1 MLFIIMMTIT
11 ASVTGQQ
18 KLIDSVNEER
28 MWELWL
34 HKPTGKSW
42 EDFKLA
48 VIPQDVDE
56 KELCNAVCEIE
67 NVLAGGG

>member
-1 MLFIIMMTIT
+1 MLDGIIQTGKLKAFIE
-11 ASVTGQQ
+11 

-67 NVLAGGG
+67 NILAGGG